1 MYLYCLRLVA
11 LSGFLLIHYKNGLI
25 LSVHIN
31 IMIIIINLN
40 REKVEMRK
48 LNYFS
53 IALLPLMLAA
63 CGGNFGVQPV
73 AKPTPTAQTP
83 SDSKPSKPEDVPTPP
98 PAGPSVETTPVNRPA
113 VGAAMRLLRR
123 NIATSDKDGN
133 DFPNSKQAEEK
144 LSFKEED
151 ILFLYGSKK
160 DQRQQLEDKIHQ
172 LNPNVQIRT
181 SKNENKKYGYKFV
194 DAGYVYTKD
203 GKDEI
208 EWTSN
213 YKQSTNRFGYD
224 GFVYYSGEHPS
235 QSLPSAGTVKYSGN
249 WQYMTDAIRHRT
261 GKAGDPSE
269 DLGYIVYYGQNVG
282 ATSYAATADDREGK
296 HPAEYTVNFDQKTLN
311 GKLIKNQY
319 VQKRDD
325 PKKPLT
331 IYDITAKLD
340 GNRFTG
346 SAKVNTEVKTNHA
359 DKEYLFFHTDA
370 DQRLEGGFFGDNG
383 EELAGRFISND
394 NSVFGVFA
402 GKQKTDASGT
412 NPAMPSEKHTKILD
426 SLKIS
431 VDEASDN
438 NARTFAISPM
448 PDLGHPDKLLVEG
461 REIPLVNQEQTIDL
475 ADGRKMTVRACC
487 DFLTYVKLGRIKTD
501 RPASKPKA
509 EDKREDEESAGVGN
523 DEEGEDE
530 IGDEEGGAG
539 DEAVGDEGSEE
550 DEAAENE
557 GGEEDEAEEPE
568 EESPAEG
575 GGGGSDGI
583 SPAPE
588 APKGRD
594 IDLFLKGI
602 RTAEA
607 DIPKTGTAH
616 YTGTWEARIGKPI
629 QWDNQADKAAK
640 AEFTVDFGG
649 KSISGTLTEKN
660 GVQPAFY
667 IENGKI
673 EGNGFHATA
682 HTRESGIDLS
692 GQGSTKPQIFKA
704 DNLLVTGGF
713 YGPQAEELGGT
724 IFNKDGKSLDITED
738 TENEAEAG
746 VGEQLE
752 PEVKH
757 QFGVVFGAKK
767 DDKEVEK

>member
-1 MYLYCLRLVA
+1 
-11 LSGFLLIHYKNGLI
+11 
-25 LSVHIN
+25 
-31 IMIIIINLN
+31 
-40 REKVEMRK
+40 MRK

-98 PAGPSVETTPVNRPA
+98 PAKPSIETTPVNRPA

-123 NIATSDKDGN
+123 NTAFHREDGTEIP
-133 DFPNSKQAEEK
+133 DSKQAEEK
-144 LSFKEED
+144 LSFKEGD
-151 ILFLYGSKK
+151 VLFLYGSKENK
-160 DQRQQLEDKIHQ
+160 LQQLKSEIHKR
-172 LNPNVQIRT
+172 NPNVRIRT
-181 SKNENKKYGYKFV
+181 SENENKKYDYKFV
-194 DAGYVYTKD
+194 DAGYVYVK

-208 EWTSN
+208 KWTSD
-213 YKQSTNRFGYD
+213 YKQFSNRLGYD
-224 GFVYYSGEHPS
+224 GFVYYSGERPS
-235 QSLPSAGTVKYSGN
+235 QSLPSAGTVKYFGN
-249 WQYMTDAIRHRT
+249 WQYMTDVKRHRA
-261 GKAGDPSE
+261 GKAVGIDN
-269 DLGYIVYYGQNVG
+269 LGYITFYGNDVG
-282 ATSYAATADDREGK
+282 ATSYAAKDADDREK
-296 HPAEYTVNFDQKTLN
+296 HPAKYTVDFGNKTLT

-319 VQKRDD
+319 VKPREQQ
-325 PKKPLT
+325 KPLT

-346 SAKVNTEVKTNHA
+346 SAKVNTELKTSHA
-359 DKEYLFFHTDA
+359 DKEHLFFHTNA

-402 GKQKTDASGT
+402 GRQKTDASNASDT

-431 VDEASDN
+431 VDEATDK
-438 NARTFAISPM
+438 NARQFAISPM
-448 PDLGHPDKLLVEG
+448 PDFGHPDKLLVEG
-461 REIPLVNQEQTIDL
+461 REIPLVNQEQTINL

-509 EDKREDEESAGVGN
+509 EDKGEDEEGAGVDNG
-523 DEEGEDE
+523 EESEDE
-530 IGDEEGGAG
+530 IGDEEEGTEDA
-539 DEAVGDEGSEE
+539 AVGDEGSEE

-557 GGEEDEAEEPE
+557 GGEEDEGEEPE
-568 EESPAEG
+568 EESPEEG

-583 SPAPE
+583 PPAPE
-588 APKGRD
+588 ASKGRD

-602 RTAEA
+602 RTAETN
-607 DIPKTGTAH
+607 IPQTGKAR

-629 QWDNQADKAAK
+629 QWDNKADKAAK
-640 AEFTVDFGG
+640 AEFDVDFGE
-649 KSISGTLTEKN
+649 KSISGTLTEQN
-660 GVQPAFY
+660 GVEAAFH
-667 IENGKI
+667 IENGVI

-682 HTRESGIDLS
+682 RTRDNGINLS
-692 GQGSTKPQIFKA
+692 GTGSTNPKTFQA
-704 DNLLVTGGF
+704 NDLRVEGGF

-738 TENEAEAG
+738 TENEAEAEAG

-767 DDKEVEK
+767 DNKEVEK

>member
-1 MYLYCLRLVA
+1 MC
-11 LSGFLLIHYKNGLI
+11 KP
-25 LSVHIN
+25 
-31 IMIIIINLN
+31 
-40 REKVEMRK
+40 
-48 LNYFS
+48 NYGG
-53 IALLPLMLAA
+53 IVLLPLLLAS
-63 CGGNFGVQPV
+63 CIGGNFGVQPV
-73 AKPTPTAQTP
+73 VESTPTAYPVTFK
-83 SDSKPSKPEDVPTPP
+83 SKDVPTSP

-113 VGAAMRLLRR
+113 VGAAMRLPRR
-123 NIATSDKDGN
+123 NIATFDKNGN
-133 DFPNSKQAEEK
+133 EIPGRKQAEEY
-144 LSFKEED
+144 LPLKEKD
-151 ILFLYGSKK
+151 ILFLDGTPQEQADKLKK
-160 DQRQQLEDKIHQ
+160 KINERYPDVRVITSTNEDA
-172 LNPNVQIRT
+172 
-181 SKNENKKYGYKFV
+181 KYNYQFV
-194 DAGYVYTKD
+194 RAGYVFTKAEGKENEKEKTSD
-203 GKDEI
+203 GKEFV
-208 EWTSN
+208 
-213 YKQSTNRFGYD
+213 NRFSYD

-249 WQYMTDAIRHRT
+249 WQYMTDAKRHRT
-261 GKAGDPSE
+261 GKAVSSM
-269 DLGYIVYYGQNVG
+269 DLGYTTYYGNEIG
-282 ATSYAATADDREGK
+282 AASYEARDADDREK
-296 HPAEYTVNFDQKTLN
+296 HPAEYTVDFDNKTLN

-319 VQKRDD
+319 VQNKSNPNE

-331 IYDITAKLD
+331 IYDITATLD

-346 SAKVNTEVKTNHA
+346 SARVNPDLAKSHA
-359 DKEYLFFHTDA
+359 NKEHLFFHDNA

-402 GKQKTDASGT
+402 GKKTNASGT

-431 VDEASDN
+431 VDEASDK
-438 NARTFAISPM
+438 NARPFAISPM

-475 ADGRKMTVRACC
+475 ADGRKMIVSACC

-509 EDKREDEESAGVGN
+509 EDKGKDEEDTGVDNGEEGTEDEAAEGSEG
-523 DEEGEDE
+523 GEDE
-530 IGDEEGGAG
+530 IGDEEEGTG
-539 DEAVGDEGSEE
+539 DEAVEGEDGEE
-550 DEAAENE
+550 DE
-557 GGEEDEAEEPE
+557 GEEAEEPE
-568 EESPAEG
+568 EESPEEG
-575 GGGGSDGI
+575 GSGSDGI
-583 SPAPE
+583 LPTPE

-616 YTGTWEARIGKPI
+616 YTGTWEARISKPI
-629 QWDNQADKAAK
+629 QWDNQADKTAK
-640 AEFTVDFGG
+640 AKFTVDFGG

-713 YGPQAEELGGT
+713 YGPQAAELGGT
-724 IFNKDGKSLDITED
+724 IFNNDGKSLDITED
-738 TENEAEAG
+738 TEHEVEAEVENEAG
-746 VGEQLE
+746 VGEPLK
-752 PEVKH
+752 PEAKP

-767 DDKEVEK
+767 DMQEVEK

>member
-1 MYLYCLRLVA
+1 MC
-11 LSGFLLIHYKNGLI
+11 
-25 LSVHIN
+25 
-31 IMIIIINLN
+31 
-40 REKVEMRK
+40 K
-48 LNYFS
+48 LNYYG

-98 PAGPSVETTPVNRPA
+98 PAGPSVETTPVNQPA
-113 VGAAMRLLRR
+113 VGAAMRLPRR
-123 NIATSDKDGN
+123 NTASYKQDGTEIPDKH
-133 DFPNSKQAEEK
+133 QAEEY
-144 LSFKEED
+144 LPLKEED
-151 ILFLYGSKK
+151 ILFLDGTPQEQADKLKK
-160 DQRQQLEDKIHQ
+160 KI
-172 LNPNVQIRT
+172 NERYPDVKVIT
-181 SKNENKKYGYKFV
+181 SQKEEEKYQYQFV
-194 DAGYVYTKD
+194 HAGYVFTRN

-208 EWTSN
+208 EQTLDG
-213 YKQSTNRFGYD
+213 KRVTHRFGYD

-235 QSLPSAGTVKYSGN
+235 QSLPSSGTVQYSGN

-261 GKAGDPSE
+261 GKAVASV
-269 DLGYIVYYGQNVG
+269 DLGYTTYYGNEIG
-282 ATSYAATADDREGK
+282 AASYEARDADGREK
-296 HPAEYTVNFDQKTLN
+296 HPAKYTVDFDKKTLT
-311 GKLIKNQY
+311 GQLIKNQY
-319 VQKRDD
+319 VQNKSNPNE

-331 IYDITAKLD
+331 IYDITATLD

-346 SAKVNTEVKTNHA
+346 SARVNPDLAKSHA
-359 DKEYLFFHTDA
+359 NKEHLFFHDNA
-370 DQRLEGGFFGDNG
+370 DQRLEGGFFGDKG

-402 GKQKTDASGT
+402 GKQKTDASNASDT

-438 NARTFAISPM
+438 NARTFAISSM
-448 PDLGHPDKLLVEG
+448 PDFGHPDKLLVEG

-509 EDKREDEESAGVGN
+509 EDKGEDEEDTGVGN
-523 DEEGEDE
+523 DEEGTEDEAAEGSEGGEDE
-530 IGDEEGGAG
+530 IGDEGGGA
-539 DEAVGDEGSEE
+539 E

-557 GGEEDEAEEPE
+557 GSEEEGGEEVEEPE

-602 RTAEA
+602 RTVEA

-629 QWDNQADKAAK
+629 QWDNQADKTAK
-640 AEFTVDFGG
+640 AEFNVDFGK

-660 GVQPAFY
+660 GVEPAFH
-667 IENGKI
+667 IEKGVI
-673 EGNGFHATA
+673 DGNGFHATA
-682 HTRESGIDLS
+682 RTRDNGINLS
-692 GQGSTKPQIFKA
+692 GNGSTNPQSFKA

-724 IFNKDGKSLDITED
+724 IFNNDGKSLGITED
-738 TENEAEAG
+738 TEHEAEAEAEVENEAG
-746 VGEQLE
+746 VGEPLK
-752 PEVKH
+752 PEAKP

-767 DDKEVEK
+767 DNKEVEK

>member
-1 MYLYCLRLVA
+1 MC
-11 LSGFLLIHYKNGLI
+11 KP
-25 LSVHIN
+25 
-31 IMIIIINLN
+31 
-40 REKVEMRK
+40 
-48 LNYFS
+48 NYGG
-53 IALLPLMLAA
+53 IVLLPLLLAS
-63 CGGNFGVQPV
+63 CIGGNFGVQPV
-73 AKPTPTAQTP
+73 VESTPTAYPVTFK
-83 SDSKPSKPEDVPTPP
+83 SKDVPTSP

-113 VGAAMRLLRR
+113 VGAAMRLPRR
-123 NIATSDKDGN
+123 NIAFYNKDGTEIP
-133 DFPNSKQAEEK
+133 DSKQAEEK
-144 LSFKEED
+144 LSFQEGD
-151 ILFLYGSKK
+151 VLFLYGSKENK
-160 DQRQQLEDKIHQ
+160 LQQLKSEIHKR
-172 LNPNVQIRT
+172 NPEASITT
-181 SKNENKKYGYKFV
+181 SENENKKYDYKFV
-194 DAGYVYTKD
+194 DAGYVYTKN

-213 YKQSTNRFGYD
+213 HKQFSNRVGYD

-269 DLGYIVYYGQNVG
+269 DLGYLTYYGQNVG
-282 ATSYAATADDREGK
+282 ATSYAATADDREK
-296 HPAEYTVNFDQKTLN
+296 HPAEYTVDFDNKTLN
-311 GKLIKNQY
+311 GRLIKNQY
-319 VQKRDD
+319 VRNKSNPNE

-331 IYDITAKLD
+331 IYDITATLD

-346 SAKVNTEVKTNHA
+346 SAKVNTELKTSHA
-359 DKEYLFFHTDA
+359 DKEYLFFHTNA

-402 GKQKTDASGT
+402 GKQNSSV
-412 NPAMPSEKHTKILD
+412 PSEAHTKILD
-426 SLKIS
+426 SRKIS

-438 NARTFAISPM
+438 NARPFAISSM

-461 REIPLVNQEQTIDL
+461 REIPLVSQEKTIDL

-509 EDKREDEESAGVGN
+509 EDKGKDEEDTGVGN
-523 DEEGEDE
+523 DEEDEDEAAEGSEGGKDE
-530 IGDEEGGAG
+530 IGDEEGSAE
-539 DEAVGDEGSEE
+539 DEAVE
-550 DEAAENE
+550 DE
-557 GGEEDEAEEPE
+557 GGEEDEAEEPEEPE

-583 SPAPE
+583 LPAPE

-607 DIPKTGTAH
+607 DIPQTGKAR
-616 YTGTWEARIGKPI
+616 YTGTWEARISKPI
-629 QWDNQADKAAK
+629 QWDNHADKKAAK
-640 AEFTVDFGG
+640 AEFDVDFGG

-660 GVQPAFY
+660 GVQPAFH
-667 IENGKI
+667 IENGVI

-682 HTRESGIDLS
+682 RTRDNGINLS
-692 GQGSTKPQIFKA
+692 GNDSTNPQSFKA
-704 DNLLVTGGF
+704 NNLLVTGGF

-724 IFNKDGKSLDITED
+724 IFNNDGKSLDITED
-738 TENEAEAG
+738 TEHEAEAEAG
-746 VGEQLE
+746 VDEQLE
-752 PEVKH
+752 PEVKP

-767 DDKEVEK
+767 DNKEVEK

>member
-1 MYLYCLRLVA
+1 
-11 LSGFLLIHYKNGLI
+11 
-25 LSVHIN
+25 
-31 IMIIIINLN
+31 MIIIINQIGG
-40 REKVEMRK
+40 KVGMCK
-48 LNYFS
+48 PNYGG
-53 IALLPLMLAA
+53 IVLLPLLLAS
-63 CGGNFGVQPV
+63 CIGGNFGVQPV
-73 AKPTPTAQTP
+73 VESTPTAYPVTFK
-83 SDSKPSKPEDVPTPP
+83 SKDVPTSP
-98 PAGPSVETTPVNRPA
+98 PAGSSVETTPVNRPA

-123 NIATSDKDGN
+123 NTAFHREDGTAIP
-133 DFPNSKQAEEK
+133 DSKQAEEK
-144 LSFKEED
+144 LSFKEGD
-151 ILFLYGSKK
+151 VLFLYGSKENK
-160 DQRQQLEDKIHQ
+160 LQQLKSEIHKR
-172 LNPNVQIRT
+172 NPEASITT
-181 SKNENKKYGYKFV
+181 SENENKKYNYRFV
-194 DAGYVYTKD
+194 SAGYVFTKN

-208 EWTSN
+208 EKTSDE
-213 YKQSTNRFGYD
+213 KQFSNRLGYD

-249 WQYMTDAIRHRT
+249 WQYMTDAKRHRT
-261 GKAGDPSE
+261 GQAVSSV
-269 DLGYIVYYGQNVG
+269 DLGYTTYYGNEIG
-282 ATSYAATADDREGK
+282 AASYEARDADSREK
-296 HPAEYTVNFDQKTLN
+296 HPAEYTVDFDKKTLE

-319 VQKRDD
+319 VKPNEQ
-325 PKKPLT
+325 KKPLT
-331 IYDITAKLD
+331 IYDITATLD

-346 SAKVNTEVKTNHA
+346 SASVNPDLATNHA
-359 DKEYLFFHTDA
+359 NKEHLFFHTDA

-431 VDEASDN
+431 VDEASDK
-438 NARTFAISPM
+438 NARQFAISPM

-475 ADGRKMTVRACC
+475 ADGRKMIVRACC

-509 EDKREDEESAGVGN
+509 EDKGEDEEDTGVDNG
-523 DEEGEDE
+523 EEGEDE
-530 IGDEEGGAG
+530 IGDGEGTG

-550 DEAAENE
+550 NEAAENE

-568 EESPAEG
+568 EPEEESPEEG

-602 RTAEA
+602 RTVEA

-616 YTGTWEARIGKPI
+616 YTGTWEARISKPI
-629 QWDNQADKAAK
+629 QWDNKADKAAK

-649 KSISGTLTEKN
+649 KSISGKLTEKN
-660 GVQPAFY
+660 GVEPAFH
-667 IENGKI
+667 IENGVI
-673 EGNGFHATA
+673 DGNGFHATA
-682 HTRESGIDLS
+682 RTRDNGINLS
-692 GQGSTKPQIFKA
+692 GNDSTNPQSFKA
-704 DNLLVTGGF
+704 NNLLVTGGF

-724 IFNKDGKSLDITED
+724 IFNNDGKSLGITED
-738 TENEAEAG
+738 TENEAEAEVENEAG
-746 VGEQLE
+746 VGEQLK
-752 PEVKH
+752 PEAKP

-767 DDKEVEK
+767 DNKEVEK

>member
-1 MYLYCLRLVA
+1 MC
-11 LSGFLLIHYKNGLI
+11 
-25 LSVHIN
+25 
-31 IMIIIINLN
+31 
-40 REKVEMRK
+40 K

-73 AKPTPTAQTP
+73 AKPTPTAQNP

-98 PAGPSVETTPVNRPA
+98 PAKPSIEITPVNQPA
-113 VGAAMRLLRR
+113 VGAAMRLPRR
-123 NIATSDKDGN
+123 NIAFYNKDGTEIP
-133 DFPNSKQAEEK
+133 DKHQAEQY
-144 LSFKEED
+144 LPLKEED
-151 ILFLYGSKK
+151 ILFLDGTPQEQADKLKK
-160 DQRQQLEDKIHQ
+160 KI
-172 LNPNVQIRT
+172 NERYPDVKVIT
-181 SKNENKKYGYKFV
+181 SQKEEEKYQYQFV
-194 DAGYVYTKD
+194 RAGYVFTKAEGKENEKEKTSD
-203 GKDEI
+203 GKEFV
-208 EWTSN
+208 
-213 YKQSTNRFGYD
+213 NRFSYD

-235 QSLPSAGTVKYSGN
+235 QSLPSAGTVQYSGN
-249 WQYMTDAIRHRT
+249 WQYMTDAKRHRT
-261 GKAGDPSE
+261 GKAVSSM
-269 DLGYIVYYGQNVG
+269 DLGYTTYYGNEIG
-282 ATSYAATADDREGK
+282 AASYEARDADDREK
-296 HPAEYTVNFDQKTLN
+296 HPAEYTVDFDKKTLT
-311 GKLIKNQY
+311 GQLIKNQY
-319 VQKRDD
+319 VRNKNNPDE

-331 IYDITAKLD
+331 IYNITAKLD

-346 SAKVNTEVKTNHA
+346 SAKVNTEVRTSHA
-359 DKEYLFFHTDA
+359 DKEYLFFHTNA

-402 GKQKTDASGT
+402 GKKTNASGT
-412 NPAMPSEKHTKILD
+412 NPAMPSGKHTKILD

-438 NARTFAISPM
+438 NPRPFAISPM
-448 PDLGHPDKLLVEG
+448 PDFGHPDKLLVEG
-461 REIPLVNQEQTIDL
+461 REISLVTDTQTINL
-475 ADGRKMTVRACC
+475 ADGRKMTVSACC

-509 EDKREDEESAGVGN
+509 EDKREDEEDTGVGN
-523 DEEGEDE
+523 DEEGTEDEAAEGSEGGEDE
-530 IGDEEGGAG
+530 IGDEGGGA
-539 DEAVGDEGSEE
+539 E

-557 GGEEDEAEEPE
+557 GGEEDEAEEAEDPE
-568 EESPAEG
+568 EELPEEG

-583 SPAPE
+583 LPAPE

-602 RTAEA
+602 RTAETN
-607 DIPKTGTAH
+607 IPQTGKAR

-629 QWDNQADKAAK
+629 QWDNHADKAAK
-640 AEFTVDFGG
+640 AEFNVDFGG

-660 GVQPAFY
+660 GVEAAFY
-667 IENGKI
+667 IEKGVI
-673 EGNGFHATA
+673 DGNGFHATA
-682 HTRESGIDLS
+682 RTRENGINLS
-692 GQGSTKPQIFKA
+692 GNGSTNPKTFQA
-704 DNLLVTGGF
+704 SNLRVEGGF

-738 TENEAEAG
+738 TENEAEAEAG

-752 PEVKH
+752 PEVKP

-767 DDKEVEK
+767 DNKEVEK

>member
-1 MYLYCLRLVA
+1 
-11 LSGFLLIHYKNGLI
+11 
-25 LSVHIN
+25 
-31 IMIIIINLN
+31 MIIIINQIGG
-40 REKVEMRK
+40 KVGMCK
-48 LNYFS
+48 PNYGG
-53 IALLPLMLAA
+53 IVLLPLLLAS
-63 CGGNFGVQPV
+63 CIGGNFGVQPV
-73 AKPTPTAQTP
+73 VESTPTAYPVTFK
-83 SDSKPSKPEDVPTPP
+83 SKDVPTPP
-98 PAGPSVETTPVNRPA
+98 PAKPSIETTPVNRPA

-144 LSFKEED
+144 LSFKEGD
-151 ILFLYGSKK
+151 VLFLYGSKK

-172 LNPNVQIRT
+172 RNPNVKIRT
-181 SKNENKKYGYKFV
+181 SENENEKYSYKFV
-194 DAGYVYTKD
+194 DVGYVYTKN
-203 GKDEI
+203 GTDEI

-213 YKQSTNRFGYD
+213 HKQFSNRVGYD

-235 QSLPSAGTVKYSGN
+235 QSLPSAGTVQYSGN

-269 DLGYIVYYGQNVG
+269 DLGYLTYYGQNVG
-282 ATSYAATADDREGK
+282 ATSYAATADDREK
-296 HPAEYTVNFDQKTLN
+296 HPAEYTVDFDNKTLN

-319 VQKRDD
+319 VRNKNNPDE

-331 IYDITAKLD
+331 IYNITATLD

-346 SAKVNTEVKTNHA
+346 SASVNPELKTSHS
-359 DKEYLFFHTDA
+359 DKEYLFFHDNA
-370 DQRLEGGFFGDNG
+370 DQRLEGGFFGDKG

-402 GKQKTDASGT
+402 GKQKTNASGA

-431 VDEASDN
+431 VDEASDK
-438 NARTFAISPM
+438 NARQFAISSM

-461 REIPLVNQEQTIDL
+461 REIPLVNQEQIINL
-475 ADGRKMTVRACC
+475 ADGRKMTVSACC

-509 EDKREDEESAGVGN
+509 EDKGEDEEDTGVGN
-523 DEEGEDE
+523 GEEDE
-530 IGDEEGGAG
+530 
-539 DEAVGDEGSEE
+539 DEAVEDEGSEE
-550 DEAAENE
+550 NEAVED
-557 GGEEDEAEEPE
+557 GGSEEDEGEEAEEPE
-568 EESPAEG
+568 EESPEEG
-575 GGGGSDGI
+575 SGGSDGI

-607 DIPKTGTAH
+607 DIPKTGKAH
-616 YTGTWEARIGKPI
+616 YTGTWEARISKPI
-629 QWDNQADKAAK
+629 QWDNHADKAAK
-640 AEFTVDFGG
+640 AEFTVDFGE
-649 KSISGTLTEKN
+649 KSIFGTLTEKN
-660 GVQPAFY
+660 GVEAAFH
-667 IENGKI
+667 IEKGKI

-682 HTRESGIDLS
+682 RTRENGINLS
-692 GQGSTKPQIFKA
+692 GNGSTDPKTFQA
-704 DNLLVTGGF
+704 SNLRVEGGF
-713 YGPQAEELGGT
+713 YGPQAEELGGI
-724 IFNKDGKSLDITED
+724 IFNNDGKSLGITEG
-738 TENEAEAG
+738 TENKVEVEAD
-746 VGEQLE
+746 VDVDVEQLK
-752 PEVKH
+752 PEVKP

-767 DDKEVEK
+767 DMQEVEK